1 MIHGIEL
8 QKMSQRSLCFLRY
21 AFKLTKMCMGVKL
34 VQQLMSSTSVDTA
47 QNKMDLLRNVISAE
61 C

>member
-1 MIHGIEL
+1 
-8 QKMSQRSLCFLRY
+8 MSQRSLCFLRY